1 MNSNRNNGNNRNNRN
16 KDDYSVFLKH
26 VKDDKDETSRF
37 AKTLLILVLLVCSL
51 VIGFLFFLNDEQ
63 TIEQIFGKDTFISQ
77 KLIEFAEN
85 RAHRRRS
92 EFSLPF
98 MPRKQNILLLGVDS
112 NGSHTDPWAGTRSD
126 TIVLLN
132 VDPKTRSVNAISIPR
147 DSKVYLPE
155 EFGVQKINAAH
166 ALGGVKLTKQTVEET
181 LGVKVDRYI
190 IVSDQAV
197 EKLVDALGGVPIYVE
212 KNMHYNDYS
221 GNLHVNLSKGEN
233 ILDGRNA
240 VGYLRFRHD
249 ALGDIGRTQRQQ
261 WFLRGL
267 LSKIQTPQAIPKIP
281 AVLNVASTYVKTD
294 LSLYEMS
301 QYAAMAKSFDI
312 SKIEVA
318 TLPGGPNRK
327 GSTSYWILD
336 PEKTQEV
343 VNRLVYRD
351 RQESD
356 PKNFTAGIMYSSDKE
371 QEAMQIK
378 AQLIELGFKVN
389 CIGRGH
395 LPHSQFVATSSAVS
409 NEFFNWLK
417 KRIPGIK
424 DDQFVYDPNG
434 FYCNNSDFTIIVAGQ

>member
-1 MNSNRNNGNNRNNRN
+1 MNSNRNNRNIRK

-37 AKTLLILVLLVCSL
+37 AKTLLIMVLLVCAL
-51 VIGFLFFLNDEQ
+51 VVGFLFFLNDPQ

-77 KLIEFAEN
+77 KLIELAES
-85 RAHRRRS
+85 RAHRSRA
-92 EFSLPF
+92 EFNLPF

-112 NGSHTDPWAGTRSD
+112 NGSHTDPWTGTRSD

-147 DSKVYLPE
+147 DSKVYLPDD
-155 EFGVQKINAAH
+155 FGVQKINAAH
-166 ALGGVKLTKQTVEET
+166 ALGGIQLTKKTVEET

-221 GNLHVNLSKGEN
+221 GNLHVNLTKGEN
-233 ILDGRNA
+233 VLDGRNA
-240 VGYLRFRHD
+240 VCYLRFRHD

-267 LSKIQTPQAIPKIP
+267 LTKVQTPQAIPKIP

-351 RQESD
+351 REEAD
-356 PKNFTAGIMYSSDKE
+356 PKSFTAGIMYSSDKE

-389 CIGRGH
+389 CVGRGH

-409 NEFFNWLK
+409 NDFFNWLK
-417 KRIPGIK
+417 KRVPGIK
-424 DDQFVYDPNG
+424 SDQFVYDPNG